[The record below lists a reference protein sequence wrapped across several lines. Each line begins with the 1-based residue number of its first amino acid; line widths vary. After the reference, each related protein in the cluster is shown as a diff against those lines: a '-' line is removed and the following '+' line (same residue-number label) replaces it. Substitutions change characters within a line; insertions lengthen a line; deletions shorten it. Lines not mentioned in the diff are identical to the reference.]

1 MKVRS
6 RALISELKTF
16 VASGLGYA
24 AKVGESDDL
33 VMSTILAV
41 RMMQQLQGYH
51 PEMDKQLRDFADNY
65 IPPMPFIATM
75 R

>member
-1 MKVRS
+1 
-6 RALISELKTF
+6 
-16 VASGLGYA
+16 
-24 AKVGESDDL
+24 VGESDDL

-51 PEMDKQLRDFADNY
+51 PEMDKQLRDFADTY